1 MKGVPY
7 YKGLV
12 DNLMYAMVATRL
24 DLSNV
29 VNIIS

>member
-7 YKGLV
+7 YRELV
-12 DNLMYAMVATRL
+12 NSFMYAMGAIRL

>member
-7 YKGLV
+7 YRELV
-12 DNLMYAMVATRL
+12 DSLMYAMVATRL

>member
-7 YKGLV
+7 YREFV
-12 DNLMYAMVATRL
+12 DNHIYAMVAIRL

>member
-7 YKGLV
+7 YKKLV
-12 DNLMYAMVATRL
+12 DSLVYAMVATRL